1 MPSAP
6 AAETVVQLRNKSGAG
21 FLDCK
26 KALEETG
33 GDMDKAIELLRK
45 KGLAGAAQ
53 KAGRITKDGSVV
65 SYIHHGGKVGVLVEI
80 NCETDFV
87 AKTDDFQN
95 LTRDIAM
102 QIAAANPKW
111 VKPEDVPADVVARE
125 QEIYKQQAANSGK
138 PAAALEKIIQGKLSK
153 FYSDF
158 CLTDQI
164 FVKDSSGSTKVKDA
178 VNQVISKV
186 GENITIRRFAR
197 YQVGEEVS

>member
-65 SYIHHGGKVGVLVEI
+65 SYIHHGGKVGVLVEV

-111 VKPEDVPADVVARE
+111 VTPEDVPADVVARE

-138 PAAALEKIIQGKLSK
+138 PAAALEKIVQGKLSK

-158 CLTDQI
+158 CLTDQV

-178 VNQVISKV
+178 VSQVIAKV